1 MKILVVEDHPA
12 LLSAI
17 VEALEAEKF
26 LCERAA
32 DFGTAEEKIHLYRY
46 DLIIVDINLPGGSGL
61 EIIREV
67 KRLGG
72 ETGIIVVSALLL
84 MIPGISRGQYTGP
97 GSTGKVYTVK
107 EILENAAKLDKSDEV
122 VTLKGYI
129 VKQHNSDTYHFKD
142 STGEIRVEIE
152 KKNLP
157 ATPFNE
163 KTELLITG
171 EVDFDLLEG
180 TEVEAD
186 KVELVKKTE

>member
-1 MKILVVEDHPA
+1 MRTVGYFVLA
-12 LLSAI
+12 
-17 VEALEAEKF
+17 
-26 LCERAA
+26 
-32 DFGTAEEKIHLYRY
+32 G
-46 DLIIVDINLPGGSGL
+46 
-61 EIIREV
+61 
-67 KRLGG
+67 
-72 ETGIIVVSALLL
+72 LLL
-84 MIPGISRGQYTGP
+84 MIPGISRGQYIGP

-107 EILENAAKLDKSDEV
+107 EILEKAAKLDKSDEV
-122 VTLKGYI
+122 VIVKGYI
-129 VKQHNSDTYHFKD
+129 VKQHNSDTYQFRD
-142 STGEIRVEIE
+142 FTGEISVEIK